1 MFPGTAGPHPMTSDI
16 DRKDGPLR
24 RHEPADPTRKVPQW
38 LLIVAA
44 MIAVAHVGAIAY
56 GFATGGAYLALA
68 LFGGLMLVALGAIA
82 YINASSQQDRGPGR
96 P

>member
-1 MFPGTAGPHPMTSDI
+1 MFPGTAGPHPMTSEI

-24 RHEPADPTRKVPQW
+24 RHEPAGPTRKVPQW

-44 MIAVAHVGAIAY
+44 LIAVAHVGAIAY
-56 GFATGGAYLALA
+56 RFATGGAYLALA
-68 LFGGLMLVALGAIA
+68 LFGGLMLVALGAIT
-82 YINASSQQDRGPGR
+82 YVNASSPQDRDRSR